1 MTKTVRLKAEK
12 RDVRGKGTARRLRRE
27 GLVPAVMYGH
37 GFEPESLRVD
47 EHELSLLLG
56 RISAGSTLIDLEVD
70 GGQARKVLI
79 RDVQKHPW
87 KPSFLHIGI
96 FRIDVD
102 QEIKVAVPLQLTG
115 EADGVKNEGGILQ
128 QHRYEIN
135 ISCLPTAIP
144 DGFQVDVSELAIGD
158 FLHIS
163 DVDVGD
169 VTVLDEQDTIVGAV
183 IPPTILV
190 IEEEVEEEELEEGE
204 ELEPELVGEAEAS
217 EDGEETADGKADG
230 S

>member
-37 GFEPESLRVD
+37 GFESESLRVD

-87 KPSFLHIGI
+87 RSSILHIDF

-115 EADGVKNEGGILQ
+115 EADGVKNAGGILQ

-144 DGFQVDVSELAIGD
+144 
-158 FLHIS
+158 S